1 MRPSFRVL
9 AAALFLLSGCE
20 ALDSASN
27 PLIGRWSVQAPGGVF
42 ALGTYE
48 FTRSRMRGM
57 GLEQEVDYS
66 VSGDVVRVMPKTFG
80 PTLEARLVDR
90 DTAELG
96 SPLTGGLVTM
106 RRVR

>member
-1 MRPSFRVL
+1 MLRSFRVL

-20 ALDSASN
+20 ALDAASN
-27 PLIGRWSVQAPGGVF
+27 PLIGRWSVQAAGGMF

-66 VSGDVVRVMPKTFG
+66 VSGDVVRVIPKNFG

-96 SPLTGGLVTM
+96 SPLTGGLLTM

>member
-1 MRPSFRVL
+1 MGPSSRVL
-9 AAALFLLSGCE
+9 AIVLLVLSGCE

-27 PLIGRWSVQAPGGVF
+27 PLIGRWSVQAAGGMF

-48 FTRSRMRGM
+48 FTSSRMRGM

-66 VSGDVVRVMPKTFG
+66 VSGDVVRVIPKNFG
-80 PTLEARLVDR
+80 PTLEARIVDR

>member
-9 AAALFLLSGCE
+9 AVALLVLSGCG
-20 ALDSASN
+20 LVDSASN
-27 PLIGRWSVQAPGGVF
+27 PLIGRWSVQAPGGAF

-48 FTRSRMRGM
+48 FTSSRMRGM

-66 VSGDVVRVMPKTFG
+66 VSGDVVRVIPKNFG
-80 PTLEARLVDR
+80 PTLEARVVDR

-106 RRVR
+106 RRIR

>member
-1 MRPSFRVL
+1 MGPSFRVL
-9 AAALFLLSGCE
+9 AIVLLVLSGCE

-42 ALGTYE
+42 NLGTYE
-48 FTRSRMRGM
+48 FTSSRMRGM

-66 VSGDVVRVMPKTFG
+66 VSGDVVRVMPKNFG
-80 PTLEARLVDR
+80 PTLEARIVDR